1 MKCRVS
7 AGERNSTDRLEA
19 VAGLTTPGYVGFHTT
34 LEQLWR
40 VEPRKAV

>member
-19 VAGLTTPGYVGFHTT
+19 VTGLTVLQAVLDFTQPWSSCGELS
-34 LEQLWR
+34 LER
-40 VEPRKAV
+40 